1 MTRARARVHQHTHT
15 HTHNYYRSL
24 MESLEQQHE
33 YVITEMSK
41 VRRLQE
47 FLIEQG
53 FYAPANA
60 SLSDI
65 GERVVDGFYG

>member
-1 MTRARARVHQHTHT
+1 
-15 HTHNYYRSL
+15 

>member
-1 MTRARARVHQHTHT
+1 MTPLKQDIGQCAATT
-15 HTHNYYRSL
+15 TTTYNRSL

-47 FLIEQG
+47 FLIRQG
-53 FYAPANA
+53 FYAPAHA

>member
-1 MTRARARVHQHTHT
+1 
-15 HTHNYYRSL
+15 

-47 FLIEQG
+47 FLIRQG
-53 FYAPANA
+53 FYAPAHA